1 MKACKIYKTKK
12 NYKIITLYKTDTGTY
27 ISNSPVYI
35 LPISSNIEEF
45 GKLIKDSL
53 TASNL
58 IPYPKENF
66 STQLLKD
73 LKESSFKKLY
83 ANSTSCG
90 LFLNKEKLEIITYK
104 CINPEEG
111 LDEDSE
117 KIQYF
122 DYDELNKI
130 KLGEIVSSIL
140 NESVIY
146 S

>member
-1 MKACKIYKTKK
+1 MKACKIFKTKK
-12 NYKIITLYKTDTGTY
+12 NYKIVTLYKADTGTY

-35 LPISSNIEEF
+35 LPISCNIEEV
-45 GKLIKDSL
+45 GKLIRDSL
-53 TASNL
+53 KTSNL

-73 LKESSFKKLY
+73 LKEPSFKKLY

-90 LFLNKEKLEIITYK
+90 LFLDKEKLEIIPYK

-117 KIQYF
+117 RIQCF
-122 DYDELNKI
+122 DYNELNEI
-130 KLGEIVSSIL
+130 DLGEIVSKVL

-146 S
+146 